1 MKAEKIVL
9 GLIIVIVGIIWFM
22 VNTGILPA
30 VTARE
35 LWRYWPL
42 ALILWGLLLIFG
54 RGSSVPGCLSAIL
67 IFLLVAGTLIMF
79 FAPTHRIS
87 GSVSEMRFGVQA
99 GENVTLV
106 RLDLTHRA
114 GEFVLKS
121 LSDFGQLGTVDEQT
135 LLQARLQGSQK
146 PQTQRVVRDT
156 VSEISISDDNRP
168 WQLGNQIS
176 RWEIWLADD
185 IPSEV
190 ILRTG
195 ATSADIDL
203 SNVNVHDLQIK
214 AGAGDITIRLGE
226 YDNRIAVESGAGNI
240 TIYVPANTGV
250 RVSTSGALLSF
261 SGENARVFS
270 IGEHSYE
277 SERLNE
283 KNAIADIEIKAGA
296 GSVSVVKIK

>member
-42 ALILWGLLLIFG
+42 ALILWGLLLLFG
-54 RGSSVPGCLSAIL
+54 KGSSVPGCLSAIL
-67 IFLLVAGTLIMF
+67 IFLLVAGTLIMI
-79 FAPTHRIS
+79 FAPTHGIS
-87 GSVSEMRFGVQA
+87 GSTSEMRFGAQP
-99 GENVTLV
+99 GETVSLV

-121 LSDFGQLGTVDEQT
+121 LNDFGQMGSVTGTT
-135 LLQARLQGSQK
+135 LLQARLQASAK
-146 PQTQRVVRDT
+146 PQTRRVMKGT
-156 VSEISISDDNRP
+156 VNEISIQDDHQS
-168 WQLGNQIS
+168 WQLSNQFS
-176 RWEIWLADD
+176 RWEIWLTDE

-195 ATSADIDL
+195 ATRAEIDL
-203 SNVNVHDLQIK
+203 SKLMVQDLQIK
-214 AGAGDITIRLGE
+214 AGAGDITIHLGE
-226 YDNRIAVESGAGNI
+226 YNTHIAVESGAGNI
-240 TIYVPANTGV
+240 TFYVPAETGL

-261 SGENARVFS
+261 SGEDARVFS
-270 IGEHSYE
+270 IGEHKYE

-283 KNAIADIEIKAGA
+283 KKAIAEIEIKAGA
-296 GSVSVVKIK
+296 GSVSVKQIK